1 MYLIYLLKVLLLQNI
16 DRKSKVTSIGG
27 GEYYLVEVIAFILK
41 YLKEKLVDH
50 LSITITPLKA
60 SEFDWVIT
68 VPAIWDAR
76 GKGMM
81 REAAYLV
88 SILALTL

>member
-1 MYLIYLLKVLLLQNI
+1 M
-16 DRKSKVTSIGG
+16 
-27 GEYYLVEVIAFILK
+27 EVIAFILK